1 MLEGLR
7 RIKEAIKSMFKK
19 NNKSAQ
25 EISPIQTFLKDQQ
38 NENNRERAEK
48 LARIY
53 RMHQANN
60 NKLQEMNER
69 IGKTIKRIED
79 VKKRM
84 INARVNESEI
94 KEQFI
99 KKDSVESLK
108 NKKLPDLP
116 IREFAEFEDLH
127 EFIKFNRMGVIS
139 DDEVKSCDWQDM
151 FKKLCE

>member
-7 RIKEAIKSMFKK
+7 RIKKAIKSMFKK
-19 NNKSAQ
+19 NNKPAP
-25 EISPIQTFLKDQQ
+25 EISPIQTYL
-38 NENNRERAEK
+38 NEQKNDNNRERAEK

-53 RMHQANN
+53 RMHQTNN

-84 INARVNESEI
+84 INSRVNEAELKKHSM
-94 KEQFI
+94 
-99 KKDSVESLK
+99 KKDPMESLK
-108 NKKLPDLP
+108 NRKLPDLP

-127 EFIKFNRMGVIS
+127 EFIKFNRMGSIS
-139 DDEVKSCDWQDM
+139 EDEVKSCDWQDM